1 MSATPRLVPSTD
13 GVRLA
18 VYESG
23 NPDGPTIVAIHGYP
37 DNHTVWDGVAELLAS
52 DYRVITYDVRGA
64 GESDKPGARSAYRMH
79 QLVDDFAAVLDAVS
93 PDAPVH
99 VLAHDWGS
107 IQAWPAVT
115 DPDLAGRVL
124 SFTSIS
130 GPSLDHAAG
139 WLRRSY
145 RHPRAALRQLTHS
158 YYIGLFQLPGLP
170 EAAARSGVID
180 RATRSGGRRWRSA
193 LAAAGGPARTPADSV
208 NGISLYRAN
217 MLGTAAAP
225 APRPATVPVQLIVP
239 AHDAY
244 VTPDMVVAVTRPWAA
259 DLTVNR
265 VAGGHW
271 VVSERPDVIARLTRE
286 FLAGRAA
293 APASAPTPHG
303 EFGGRL
309 VVVTGGARG
318 IGRATALEFARRGAN
333 VVVADVNDVA
343 AKETVG
349 ELHELG
355 VQAAAMHLDV
365 SDPAAWE
372 QFAARVRDRHG
383 VPDVVVNNAGIGM
396 GGPFLA
402 TSVQDWERIL
412 GVNLWGVI
420 HGCRLFGR
428 QMAERGTGGHIVNI
442 SSSAAFA
449 PSVLLP
455 AYATT
460 KAAVLML
467 SECLRAE
474 LEREDIG
481 VTAVCPG
488 VIDTDITRT
497 TVHVGVDEETSE
509 RMRALSVAAFERR
522 GYGPEKAATRIVDAV
537 RANRPIAVITPEAK
551 AMRAISRFAPPL
563 SRRLAKFDLSRLQ
576 TDRMLERG

>member
-1 MSATPRLVPSTD
+1 MTATPRLVPSTD

-37 DNHTVWDGVAELLAS
+37 DNHTVWDGVADLLGA
-52 DYRVITYDVRGA
+52 DYRVVTYDVRGA
-64 GESDKPGARSAYRMH
+64 GESDKPGARSAYRLR

-93 PDAPVH
+93 PADPVH

-107 IQAWPAVT
+107 MQTWPAVT
-115 DPDLAGRVL
+115 DPALAGRVA

-130 GPSLDHAAG
+130 GPSLDYVGAWMQRA
-139 WLRRSY
+139 Y
-145 RHPRAALRQLTHS
+145 RHPRAALRQLAHS
-158 YYIGLFQLPGLP
+158 YYMFLFQLPGLP
-170 EAAARSGVID
+170 EAAARAGVID
-180 RATRSGGRRWRSA
+180 RGARNGSRRWRSA
-193 LAAAGGPARTPADSV
+193 LAASGNPVRSEADQV

-217 MLGTAAAP
+217 MLNRMSGP
-225 APRPATVPVQLIVP
+225 RPRPATMPVQVIVP
-239 AHDAY
+239 MHDPYA
-244 VTPDMVVAVTRPWAA
+244 TPELVVAVAQPWVA

-265 VAGGHW
+265 IAGGHW
-271 VVSERPDVIARLTRE
+271 VVSERPDVIARLTGE
-286 FLAGRAA
+286 FVARPAGVSEPIA
-293 APASAPTPHG
+293 HG

-309 VVVTGGARG
+309 AVVTGGARG

-343 AKETVG
+343 AKEAVG
-349 ELHELG
+349 ELQELG
-355 VQAAAMHLDV
+355 VQAWAMHLDV
-365 SDPAAWE
+365 SDGAAWE
-372 QFAARVRDRHG
+372 EFATRVRDKHG

-402 TSVQDWERIL
+402 TSVDDWERIL
-412 GVNLWGVI
+412 GVNVWGVI
-420 HGCRLFGR
+420 HGCRLFAR
-428 QMAERGTGGHIVNI
+428 QMAERGSGGHIVNI

-488 VIDTDITRT
+488 VINTDITRT
-497 TVHVGVDEETSE
+497 TVHVGADAETSQ
-509 RMRALSVAAFERR
+509 RMRELSVAAFERR
-522 GYGPEKAATRIVDAV
+522 GYGPEKVAAQIADAV
-537 RANRPIAVITPEAK
+537 RANKPIAVITPEAK
-551 AMRAISRFAPPL
+551 AMRAINRFAPAV
-563 SRRLAKFDLSRLQ
+563 SRRLAKIDPNRLQ
-576 TDRMLERG
+576 PDRLLKRG